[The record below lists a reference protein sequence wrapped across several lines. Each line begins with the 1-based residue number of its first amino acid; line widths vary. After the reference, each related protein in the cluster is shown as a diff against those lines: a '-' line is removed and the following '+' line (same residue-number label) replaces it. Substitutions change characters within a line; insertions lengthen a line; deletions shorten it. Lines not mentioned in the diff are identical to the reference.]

1 MLLPL
6 MARFDA
12 HLERARQAAKKRPD
26 AGYSTET
33 VVMVAILVTIAIA
46 VGAILMSKLIAKA
59 NSLDLG

>member
-1 MLLPL
+1 MALLE
-6 MARFDA
+6 A
-12 HLERARQAAKKRPD
+12 HLERARQAAKERPD